1 MDRCLKREEEE
12 EEEEKK
18 EKAAAEEEGQGEE
31 GREREREREREEKRA
46 KIGERKQEK
55 GEMKELHCG
64 SRPGVSTKHYPEPR
78 KTIHSEY
85 NIIIGRS
92 VNVLYRNDR

>member
-1 MDRCLKREEEE
+1 MRRREGER
-12 EEEEKK
+12 
-18 EKAAAEEEGQGEE
+18 QGAKV
-31 GREREREREREEKRA
+31 GERE
-46 KIGERKQEK
+46 QEK